1 MRSRSS
7 RFPLNIL
14 LLVLL
19 SVLSVVS
26 FAAEK
31 PQGRVLLTLSGAVDE
46 TSSNQEL
53 KFDLAMLNQLPQH
66 YVTTHNPW
74 TKGRHTYQGF
84 SALDLFPHLNINNST
99 LQVTALNEYMTEI
112 PLSDFVDNGAI
123 FATHIDG
130 VPMSV
135 RNLGPIMVIYPFDEN
150 EDLKS
155 EMYYGRSI
163 WQVDRIKA
171 IVGPEK

>member
-1 MRSRSS
+1 MHLSPSYS
-7 RFPLNIL
+7 NFNIFIFL
-14 LLVLL
+14 LLGVM
-19 SVLSVVS
+19 S
-26 FAAEK
+26 FASYAAER
-31 PQGRVLLTLSGAVDE
+31 PTGRVILTLSGAVDE
-46 TSSNQEL
+46 TNSREEIQ
-53 KFDLAMLNQLPQH
+53 FDLARLNQLPQY

-84 SALDLFPHLNINNST
+84 SAIDLFSHLSIYNTT

-112 PLSDFVDNGAI
+112 PLSDFVNNGAI

-130 VPMSV
+130 QPMSV

-150 EDLKS
+150 ENLKS

-171 IVGPEK
+171 IVVPE